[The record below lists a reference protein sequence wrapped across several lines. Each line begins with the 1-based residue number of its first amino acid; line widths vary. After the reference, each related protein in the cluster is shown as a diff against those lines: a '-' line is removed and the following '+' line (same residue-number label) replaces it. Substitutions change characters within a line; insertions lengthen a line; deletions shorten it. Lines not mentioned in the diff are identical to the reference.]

1 MTTHYLIIGN
11 KKVPYVLTPATQKNE
26 YGEWITHVKCEMAD
40 IDQDFLSED
49 IPNLLVDLPKLIEA
63 EEEYQKTLRQRSV
76 IRFRVSEQDKQNIE
90 LNAKKR
96 GFNSVSAFLR
106 AVALEDS

>member
-1 MTTHYLIIGN
+1 MNYFVFRNRRYAYSISQPFEESGEKMVHFTCPKIG
-11 KKVPYVLTPATQKNE
+11 
-26 YGEWITHVKCEMAD
+26 
-40 IDQDFLSED
+40 IDQDFLAED
-49 IPNLLVDLPKLIEA
+49 IPALILDLPNLAEA